1 MKTRIFIAL
10 CGFLFASAVVKSEAP
25 QIEPLKEEQFP
36 ALPVAAALK
45 AVEMPSASLL
55 TGAVAFEIPLYTV
68 SVEGYELPISLK
80 YLSNGIRKDDSQFPA
95 GLGWSLTPGFRVVRQ
110 VRGRPDG
117 SFART
122 TLNDNYSK
130 RKELQSGSDEDV
142 MAGSTGIDYKRY
154 FRCMTDNFTYT
165 EKKSERYDSEYDLF
179 TVYLPEAT
187 INFVIIDGAV
197 VAPPGMGH
205 YRIRADYGLSGFH
218 VTDPRGVV
226 YNFTTQGT
234 KVFKDIDHTSVVE
247 WMLRDIDLPSGD
259 KISFTYTGG
268 ENIYAGSFG
277 RSTSMVT
284 YGLATSGL
292 KKTDQTTLYGGESQ
306 SWRINAG
313 GSLNLDGVAFPGG
326 KVSLIYNPERLLGDV
341 YVIDGVDKVAHVELS
356 YTNNNLLL
364 KTVKDSRTGTYR
376 FDYDER
382 TPNNS
387 RDWWGYCNG
396 YQNEKTA
403 TPAMTIRKLYGE
415 DDSFNQYGNYRT
427 PNMTNATANILKRAT
442 YPTGGIVEWEY
453 TMHSLNARLTDSIGI
468 RHTGEQYF
476 SSGGGLCVRSISLYN
491 GPNDRKPRIRRYV
504 YGRAGMEHSR
514 YTAIPWPHTFIDR
527 KEHFGLYYDVIY
539 GDGYMLFSLLRG
551 LLEIQQNSRYMDY
564 QDGKLPVWC
573 DEVTEIEAEGK
584 TEYKFKDFIPDNRI
598 IHEFGA
604 SFPDSLYSIF
614 SGGPQLVEKTVYRS
628 VDNYKYEPVLKE
640 SYDYEVVVGKR
651 YNDYHLK
658 RRRVQTQKTEDDLAP
673 DFGEDS
679 TMEWKYDHYKLMYL
693 TIPPGVTYTKV
704 INLENPNIGNP
715 VFAYGFE
722 NVYTCKKYTVV
733 PMRERLR
740 SKTVTEYTENG
751 PVTRREEY
759 GYHEKRSIINEV
771 VTSVGSDKSQL
782 KIKYPELSDSSNLIL
797 KSLDKAIIPLYSSVE
812 ERMYMNNV
820 VAVPI
825 ETESEIN
832 GSRVTARNEMKL
844 IKNKVFRPGAVK
856 IGRGGEEYTV
866 AEYDF
871 DSRGNLAYVRRPDST
886 RTVWLWG
893 YKYRLP
899 VYRIDGRRY
908 GDFSAYTGG
917 EAQGYSFTSEGLGA
931 PVARRIYKPLVGV
944 TEARDAA
951 GVTTRYSYDAAGRLA
966 ESTVDGLGTTA
977 TYAYT
982 INDGGV
988 SRILSE
994 RWLDAGGKS
1003 RAQTM
1008 EVYDALGRPMVSMAK
1023 GGSTWSGSLT
1033 EYDGMGRPYRRWAAA
1048 PMKSETAGADEIK
1061 TSATEYHSDASPF
1074 EGTEYEASPVERVL
1088 AVTRAGAEHHDG
1100 GHRATARRLSNYGAA
1115 YRCPRYRVTVTG
1127 AEAAGDYAEGTLT
1140 VDESTDED
1148 GVALQVFTDWRGLKV
1163 MERRGQAG
1171 AWLTTRYIHDDYGDL
1186 RYVLPPKFTG
1196 SDLSRS
1202 SDEMET
1208 LAYWY
1213 DYDVRGNVVLKKL
1226 PGRDAIRY
1234 HYDPAGRLA
1243 AESIGKIFVKDI
1255 INVRSANTRNTDMS
1269 DLELS
1274 EPVFS
1279 SLIVDR
1285 WLLHH
1290 YDSLGREAAV
1300 SEIFVE
1306 EEDDISKFASQ
1317 VRTYEWDGLTDPSQK
1332 LKFDGVVKEA
1342 TPLVVRHHD
1351 LAGRVVKE
1359 YAGEI
1364 SRSYSYNALGQ
1375 TEKLVENYNDGIV
1388 VTHTYTYTY
1397 HGEPETEHIE
1407 SNKAGYRPVDSKW
1420 HYDRS
1425 GRLYQEWTDAGT
1437 GYLSRGRYRYDFPYD
1452 SVGAIKTVY
1461 DEIGRISCRQYG
1473 DRIVT
1478 DYSYNTDGT
1487 LRDVDSYS
1495 RKPMNTK
1502 YSNAPFRSRQ
1512 YVSNDTIN
1520 GDFIINPETRLIDP
1534 FNIIKGVYKVLSEF
1548 GDTLERRPSGR
1559 ILSRRARGAA
1569 YGYEYDRYGRLSS
1582 ANIGLTAD
1590 ATANFS
1596 TEYGYDSNSNMTSLR
1611 RYGITDRVGD
1621 SFVYGLHSEATM
1633 RYDGNQR
1640 TGITQQYYGETY
1652 EGAAGITGSGDHNI
1666 SYDSRGNLDSDDSRG
1681 IKHTVYNHLNKPTM
1695 VIFNNKDTLK
1705 IRYDG
1710 LGNVVERV
1718 FLESKK
1724 MIVGFAATSITRPGS
1739 IYRKG
1744 WTENFYGP
1752 YERTIKNLTINKYP
1766 KVNFAGG
1773 YIDVD
1778 GKTYYYIHDY
1788 QGNVVAVMRGDGT
1801 VVQTA
1806 EYYPY
1811 GEPWLEPEGDN
1822 RRLFTGKE
1830 RLRDLKWYDYGAR
1843 MSNAASCDWTSQDK
1857 KLEEFYGYSPYCNSF
1872 CDPVN
1877 FVDESGESPTLVT
1890 AAIGFVVGGA
1900 LGGGMEMLMQFIQD
1914 GKISDWR
1921 AVGGAAAQGSIVG
1934 TVTGLTGGMNLLGT
1948 VSVSMGSNM
1957 VGGGVNRAI
1966 QGDDVISDDILIDAT
1981 IGGLSASGGFAVRK
1995 SLDAMSNAAKGK
2007 LGEAL
2012 TKIKYTSLGYKQV
2025 KRNFEVETG
2034 RLTPVRKLA
2043 EKARYDF
2050 LFEHRLTNNR
2060 IIVDSKFNTSRFTI
2074 NQFIAKDRALYP
2086 VIKHTTTSSEIG
2098 SWVQTILVV
2107 GQDGFIDH
2115 LKR

>member
-55 TGAVAFEIPLYTV
+55 TGAAAFEIPLYTV

-95 GLGWSLTPGFRVVRQ
+95 GLGWSLTPGLRVVRQ

-122 TLNDNYSK
+122 TLNDNYGK
-130 RKELQSGSDEDV
+130 RRGLQSGSDEDV

-154 FRCMTDNFTYT
+154 FRCMTDYLTY
-165 EKKSERYDSEYDLF
+165 EGKKSERYDSEYDLF
-179 TVYLPEAT
+179 TVYLPETT

-234 KVFKDIDHTSVVE
+234 KVFKDMDHTSVVE

-292 KKTDQTTLYGGESQ
+292 KRTDKTTQYGGVSQ
-306 SWRINAG
+306 SWSINSRG
-313 GSLNLDGVAFPGG
+313 YLKLDGVAFPGG
-326 KVSLIYNPERLLGDV
+326 KVSLLYNPERLLGDV
-341 YVIDGVDKVAHVELS
+341 YVIDGDDKVAHVELS

-364 KTVKDSRTGTYR
+364 KTVKDSRTGTYQ

-527 KEHFGLYYDVIY
+527 KEHFGFYYDAVA
-539 GDGYMLFSLLRG
+539 GDGYRLFSLLRG

-614 SGGPQLVEKTVYRS
+614 SGGPQLVEKTVYKS

-658 RRRVQTQKTEDDLAP
+658 RRRVQTQKTEFDLAP
-673 DFGEDS
+673 DFGEGI
-679 TMEWKYDHYKLMYL
+679 TMEWKYDRHKLMYL
-693 TIPPGVTYTKV
+693 TIPPGVPYTWV
-704 INLENPNIGNP
+704 NDLDNPNIGNP

-722 NVYTCKKYTVV
+722 DVYTCKKYTVV

-751 PVTRREEY
+751 PVSRREEY
-759 GYHEKRSIINEV
+759 GYHEKRGLVNEV
-771 VTSVGSDKSQL
+771 VTSVGSDKSKL
-782 KIKYPELSDSSNLIL
+782 KIKYPEVPDSSKLIL
-797 KSLDKAIIPLYSSVE
+797 KSPGLVVPPFYIVPVE
-812 ERMYMNNV
+812 EQMCMENIV
-820 VAVPI
+820 SVPI

-832 GSRVTARNEMKL
+832 GSRVTARNEMKH
-844 IKNKVFRPGAVK
+844 ITKNVYRPGAVK

-871 DSRGNLAYVRRPDST
+871 DSRGNLAYVCRPDST

-917 EAQGYSFTSEGLGA
+917 EAQGYSFTTEGLGA
-931 PVARRIYKPLVGV
+931 PVTRRIYKPLVGV
-944 TEARDAA
+944 TEARDAT

-1023 GGSTWSGSLT
+1023 GGSSWSASLT

-1061 TSATEYHSDASPF
+1061 TSATEYHSDVSPF

-1115 YRCPRYRVTVTG
+1115 YRCPRYRVTATG

-1196 SDLSRS
+1196 SDLSRG
-1202 SDEMET
+1202 SDEMDA

-1243 AESIGKIFVKDI
+1243 AESTGKIFVKDI
-1255 INVRSANTRNTDMS
+1255 IDVRSANPRNTDMS
-1269 DLELS
+1269 GLERSDLA
-1274 EPVFS
+1274 FT

-1300 SEIFVE
+1300 SEIYVE

-1317 VRTYEWDGLTDPSQK
+1317 VRTYEWDGSTDPSQN
-1332 LKFDGVVKEA
+1332 LKFDEVSKEA

-1359 YAGEI
+1359 YAGEVTK
-1364 SRSYSYNALGQ
+1364 SYSYNTLGQ
-1375 TEKLVENYNDGIV
+1375 VEKLVESYRDGKN

-1407 SNKAGYRPVDSKW
+1407 TNSLNRIYTDPKVDKKW
-1420 HYDRS
+1420 FYDGS
-1425 GRLYQEWTDAGT
+1425 GRLSEEWTDPGT
-1437 GYLSRGRYRYDFPYD
+1437 GYLKNKRYLTDYPFD
-1452 SVGAIKTVY
+1452 SIGAIKTIY
-1461 DEIGRISCRQYG
+1461 DEIGRVKSRQMC
-1473 DRIVT
+1473 DRIAS
-1478 DYSYNTDGT
+1478 DYSYNPDGT
-1487 LRDVDSYS
+1487 LRNVRSYS
-1495 RKPMNTK
+1495 RVPLKLYNLK
-1502 YSNAPFRSRQ
+1502 APFRAPLDRI
-1512 YVSNDTIN
+1512 NDSIGTGGGRGL
-1520 GDFIINPETRLIDP
+1520 GDFDIYSINP
-1534 FNIIKGVYKVLSEF
+1534 F
-1548 GDTLERRPSGR
+1548 GWSLNYTEQISLGDSLERRPSGR
-1559 ILSRRARGAA
+1559 ILSRHARGAT
-1569 YGYEYDRYGRLSS
+1569 YGYEYDRYGRLSA

-1590 ATANFS
+1590 ASANFS
-1596 TEYGYDSNSNMTSLR
+1596 TEYGYDPNSNMTSLR

-1633 RYDGNQR
+1633 TYDGNQR
-1640 TGITQQYYGETY
+1640 TGIMQQYHGETY
-1652 EGAAGITGSGDHNI
+1652 EGAAGITGSGDYSLN
-1666 SYDSRGNLDSDDSRG
+1666 YDSRGNLDSDGSRG
-1681 IKHTVYNHLNKPTM
+1681 IKHTIYNHLNKPTW
-1695 VIFNNKDTLK
+1695 VIFNSGDTLK

-1710 LGNVVERV
+1710 LGNVVERK
-1718 FLESKK
+1718 FIEIKK
-1724 MIVGFAATSITRPGS
+1724 MIIGGASAPSVSITPSVRNMRS
-1739 IYRKG
+1739 R
-1744 WTENFYGP
+1744 TDNFYGP
-1752 YERTIKNLTINKYP
+1752 YERTYVDKMSNKYS

-1811 GEPWLEPEGDN
+1811 GEPWLEPEGNN

-1830 RLRDLKWYDYGAR
+1830 RLRNIKWYDYGAR
-1843 MSNAASCDWTSQDK
+1843 MSNAASCDWTGIDPKASDYPW
-1857 KLEEFYGYSPYCNSF
+1857 LSPYSVCAA
-1872 CDPVN
+1872 DPVN
-1877 FVDESGESPTLVT
+1877 YVDLDGCRPSAYEAWLMAI
-1890 AAIGFVVGGA
+1890 AAYP
-1900 LGGGMEMLMQFIQD
+1900 D
-1914 GKISDWR
+1914 DR
-1921 AVGGAAAQGSIVG
+1921 
-1934 TVTGLTGGMNLLGT
+1934 
-1948 VSVSMGSNM
+1948 
-1957 VGGGVNRAI
+1957 
-1966 QGDDVISDDILIDAT
+1966 DDVIGTLNKLHWFISNQSMGIDFEENGLKAILFEKVLADGSKEYACAFAGTKGLEDWIQNFRQLRGESEQYRDAVDMSLALSCY
-1981 IGGLSASGGFAVRK
+1981 IGDSELTFIGHSQGGGKSAAS
-1995 SLDAMSNAAKGK
+1995 SLA
-2007 LGEAL
+2007 
-2012 TKIKYTSLGYKQV
+2012 
-2025 KRNFEVETG
+2025 TG
-2034 RLTPVRKLA
+2034 RAAITFNPAALHPSTISNLNLRLENANKITNYIMQGIELVPNVYWGGDPVYIYQKNFMKLTPIGFKISVVTPVPFSHGIKRFQ
-2043 EKARYDF
+2043 E
-2050 LFEHRLTNNR
+2050 LFQY
-2060 IIVDSKFNTSRFTI
+2060 FNG
-2074 NQFIAKDRALYP
+2074 N
-2086 VIKHTTTSSEIG
+2086 
-2098 SWVQTILVV
+2098 
-2107 GQDGFIDH
+2107 
-2115 LKR
+2115 